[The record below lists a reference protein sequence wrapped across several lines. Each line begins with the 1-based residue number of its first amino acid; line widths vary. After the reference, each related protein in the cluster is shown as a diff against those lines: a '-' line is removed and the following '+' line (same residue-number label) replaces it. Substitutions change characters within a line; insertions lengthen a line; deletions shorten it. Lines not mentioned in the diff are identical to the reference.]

1 MKYIYLIISFFCF
14 QLGFAQ
20 QDIFDVARTGTVE
33 EVKAIMKQNPE
44 AINSVNP
51 DGYSPLI
58 LACYRGNIAVANFL
72 IHNVK
77 DINGSSSM
85 GTPLM
90 AAVVKKNIE
99 IVKLLLD
106 NKANPNISDASGT
119 TALMFATIFKHYEI
133 VEMLL
138 KAAAIQD
145 LKDIRGKSAIDYATI
160 SNDEKLIQIFKEH
173 KL

>member
-1 MKYIYLIISFFCF
+1 MRYYYLLVSFLFF
-14 QLGFAQ
+14 QIGFAQ
-20 QDIFDVARTGTVE
+20 QDIFDVARKGTVE

-44 AINSVNP
+44 AINSVN
-51 DGYSPLI
+51 GEGFSPLI
-58 LACYRGNIAVANFL
+58 LACYRGNVAVADFL

-90 AAVVKKNIE
+90 AAVVKKNIG

-106 NKANPNISDASGT
+106 SKANPNISDASGT
-119 TALMFATIFKHYEI
+119 TALMFATIFKNYEI

-138 KAAAIQD
+138 DASAIQD
-145 LKDIRGKSAIDYATI
+145 LKDIRGKSAIDYASI